1 MTPPTES
8 QIADA
13 LAQLVALPGVDD
25 AVQAARAACTAL
37 RWHPALR
44 KRTAEARA
52 EATIR
57 AARCSA
63 ALEGARYPVA
73 LIRDVARGA
82 ATLPNDAS
90 GRLAGGALRA
100 LSQARELERTIATAP
115 GQALARLHVAAAAEL
130 LPEAE
135 LGRPRLGLQSPGDG
149 VGEPAQAPTGAALH
163 ERLTGISALLT
174 APVEAPALVVAALVH
189 AEVITARPFAAGNGL
204 VARAVARAVMIG
216 RGLDPIG
223 VVVWEAAHLD
233 AGPQYVQALLGY
245 ASGRPD
251 GVADWLLHCA
261 DAVIKGAGEGTVIC
275 DAVLAGRV
283 TDPDRSA
290 SEQA

>member
-1 MTPPTES
+1 VTSPTEN
-8 QIADA
+8 QLADA

-25 AVQAARAACTAL
+25 AVQAAREACTAL

-82 ATLPNDAS
+82 ATLPDDAS

-100 LSQARELERTIATAP
+100 LSQARQLEQTIATAP
-115 GQALARLHVAAAAEL
+115 SQALARLHVAAAAGL
-130 LPEAE
+130 LADAE
-135 LGRPRLGLQSPGDG
+135 LGRPRLGLPGDG
-149 VGEPAQAPTGAALH
+149 IGEPAQAPTGPALQD
-163 ERLTGISALLT
+163 RLAGISALLA
-174 APVEAPALVVAALVH
+174 APAEAPALVVAALVH
-189 AEVITARPFAAGNGL
+189 AEVITARPFSAGNGV

-216 RGLDPIG
+216 RGLDPMG

-233 AGPQYVQALLGY
+233 AGPKYVQALLGY

-251 GVADWLLHCA
+251 GVADWLVHCA

-283 TDPDRSA
+283 GDTDRSA
-290 SEQA
+290 SDKA